1 MQASMDGDGARMTT
15 VCPGWLVKLRAD
27 GMIMTEALHAKK
39 LAEKKIG
46 GS

>member
-1 MQASMDGDGARMTT
+1 MDGDDQRHMTM
-15 VCPGWLVKLRAD
+15 VCPGWLVKLRAE
-27 GMIMTEALHAKK
+27 GMVMTEALHAKK